1 MNTAKEQEELHYT
14 EVVAGVN
21 ALEEDP
27 ADTVTNKAVPIPI
40 NTEDQKS
47 R

>member
-1 MNTAKEQEELHYT
+1 MNSAKEQEELRYT

-21 ALEEDP
+21 GSEEDP
-27 ADTVTNKAVPIPI
+27 ADTVTKAVHIPI
-40 NTEDQKS
+40 HTEDQKS